1 MLANFNISKIK
12 LNTIF
17 EFEISYIKCS
27 FWIIMSIWEID
38 FVRLKKSN
46 PYRNLLSKIQLHTGI
61 SIFLNDESK
70 YPIAYNEISCS
81 QRREANLMYY
91 YKTASE
97 TKLVEETE
105 HGQIAMTW
113 HIYVKHILSCLRF
126 YLMWND
132 LRFFTNAYQMSH
144 TNHHNMIQTDLTVKV
159 K

>member
-1 MLANFNISKIK
+1 MK

-17 EFEISYIKCS
+17 EFETFSSTIVTYLNYI
-27 FWIIMSIWEID
+27 FEIIMSIWVLD
-38 FVRLKKSN
+38 FVRLETTN
-46 PYRNLLSKIQLHTGI
+46 PYQNLLSKIHLHTGI

-81 QRREANLMYY
+81 QRREANLMYC

-132 LRFFTNAYQMSH
+132 LHFLTNAYQMSR
-144 TNHHNMIQTDLTVKV
+144 TNHQNMIQIDLVGFIGK
-159 K
+159 